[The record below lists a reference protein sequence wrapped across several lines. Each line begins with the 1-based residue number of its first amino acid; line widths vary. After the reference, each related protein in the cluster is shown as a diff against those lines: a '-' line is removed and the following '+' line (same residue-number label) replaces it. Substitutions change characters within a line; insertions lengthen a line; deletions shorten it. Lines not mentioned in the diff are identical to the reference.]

1 MGRARE
7 YSNKQPESKDT
18 GRARPYKI
26 LWFFHSALL
35 RYQIQESSLIVSPAN
50 SQTKTP
56 LLDALRD
63 RTNHPHAPFY
73 APGHKRGQGISGPL
87 VDLFGATV
95 FRSDLPE
102 LPELDNLFNP
112 EGAIAEAQDL
122 AAEAFGAKSTRFL
135 ANGSTC
141 GIIAAI
147 LATSGPGD
155 KIILPRNI
163 HSSAISGLI
172 LSGAIPIFV
181 NPEYDR
187 TWDIA
192 NSITPEATASALE
205 QHPDAKAVMMVYPTY
220 HGVCGD
226 LRAIAQITHQYN
238 IPLLVDEAHGAHFNF
253 HPNLPEPALSVGAD
267 LTVQSIHKTLGAM
280 TQASMLHVKG
290 SRIDIQKLNRAL
302 QLVQSTS
309 PSYILLASLDAARQQ
324 IALHGE
330 QLMTKTLLLAEKAR
344 SRISLIPG
352 LSVLEPLN
360 TPGFAALDRTRL
372 TVKVSDLGITGF
384 AADEIL
390 HSELAVTAELPMPQH
405 LTFIISLGNTETDID
420 NLVKALTILEGRR
433 KFGNGFYN
441 GCNGCQEEGR
451 SATDSGR
458 GVTEVRK
465 KEEVRKKKSERRSS
479 MSEGR
484 FAQSPTLP
492 LSHSPPL
499 ISPREAFFLPA
510 ETLAA
515 DKAVDRL
522 CAELICPYPPGIPV
536 LMPGEIITREAVDYL
551 QQVLTAGGKLT
562 GCSDRSLQTLK
573 VVRQ

>member
-1 MGRARE
+1 M
-7 YSNKQPESKDT
+7 
-18 GRARPYKI
+18 
-26 LWFFHSALL
+26 
-35 RYQIQESSLIVSPAN
+35 SPAN

-63 RTNHPHAPFY
+63 RTNQPHAPFY
-73 APGHKRGQGISGPL
+73 APGHKRGQGISQPL
-87 VDLFGATV
+87 IDLFGATV

-122 AAEAFGAKSTRFL
+122 AAEAFGAQSTRFL

-147 LATSGPGD
+147 LATCSPGD

-163 HSSAISGLI
+163 HTSAISGLI

-181 NPEYDR
+181 NPEYNQD
-187 TWDIA
+187 WDIA
-192 NSITPEATASALE
+192 NSITPEATAAALE
-205 QHPDAKAVMMVYPTY
+205 QHPDAKAVMIVYPTY

-253 HPNLPEPALSVGAD
+253 HPNLPEPALSAGAD

-309 PSYILLASLDAARQQ
+309 PSYLLLASLDAARQQ
-324 IALHGE
+324 IALHGKE
-330 QLMTKTLLLAEKAR
+330 LMAQTLQLAEKAR

-384 AADEIL
+384 TADEIL
-390 HSELAVTAELPMPQH
+390 HSQLGVTAELPMLQH
-405 LTFIISLGNTETDID
+405 LTFIISLGNTESDID
-420 NLVKALTILEGRR
+420 NLVKACNFLEGRR
-433 KFGNGFYN
+433 KK
-441 GCNGCQEEGR
+441 EEGR
-451 SATDSGR
+451 
-458 GVTEVRK
+458 RK
-465 KEEVRKKKSERRSS
+465 KEEGRRKKEEGRRKKE
-479 MSEGR
+479 EGR

-492 LSHSPPL
+492 LSPSPPL
-499 ISPREAFFLPA
+499 LSPREAFFFAA
-510 ETLAA
+510 ETVPA

-536 LMPGEIITREAVDYL
+536 LMPGEIITPAAVDYL
-551 QQVLTAGGKLT
+551 QQVLAAGGKIT
-562 GCSDRSLQTLK
+562 GCSDPGLQTLK

>member
-1 MGRARE
+1 M
-7 YSNKQPESKDT
+7 
-18 GRARPYKI
+18 
-26 LWFFHSALL
+26 
-35 RYQIQESSLIVSPAN
+35 SPAN
-50 SQTKTP
+50 SQQQTP

-73 APGHKRGQGISGPL
+73 APGHKRGQGISQPL
-87 VDLFGATV
+87 IDLFGAAV

-112 EGAIAEAQDL
+112 EGAIAEAQEL
-122 AAEAFGAKSTRFL
+122 AAAAFGAQSTRFL

-147 LATSGPGD
+147 LATCGPGD

-181 NPEYDR
+181 NPEYNPD
-187 TWDIA
+187 WDLA

-205 QHPDAKAVMMVYPTY
+205 QHPDAKAVMIVYPTY

-226 LRAIAQITHQYN
+226 LRAIAQLTHQYN

-253 HPNLPEPALSVGAD
+253 HPNLPESALSAGAD

-290 SRIDIQKLNRAL
+290 DRIDIQKLNRAL

-324 IALHGE
+324 IALHGKE
-330 QLMTKTLLLAEKAR
+330 LMAQTLQLAEKAR
-344 SRISLIPG
+344 SRISQIPG

-390 HSELAVTAELPMPQH
+390 HSQLGVTAELPMPQH
-405 LTFIISLGNTETDID
+405 LTFIISLGNTESDID
-420 NLVKALTILEGRR
+420 NLVKAFTILEGRR
-433 KFGNGFYN
+433 KK
-441 GCNGCQEEGR
+441 EEGS
-451 SATDSGR
+451 SATDS
-458 GVTEVRK
+458 VTDVTDVRK
-465 KEEVRKKKSERRSS
+465 KEEVQKKKSERRSP
-479 MSEGR
+479 MSDGR
-484 FAQSPTLP
+484 FAQSPNLP
-492 LSHSPPL
+492 ISHSPPL
-499 ISPREAFFLPA
+499 LSPREAFFFPA
-510 ETLAA
+510 ETVPA

-522 CAELICPYPPGIPV
+522 SAELICPYPPGIPV
-536 LMPGEIITREAVDYL
+536 LMPGEIITPEAVDYL
-551 QQVLTAGGKLT
+551 QQILAAGGKIT
-562 GCSDRSLQTLK
+562 GCSDPGLQTLK